1 MQTQKGDD
9 FMENKELI
17 DKAIGFIQHNPKEN
31 LSLQSIAENAGF
43 SCTY

>member
-17 DKAIGFIQHNPKEN
+17 DKAIEFIQHNPKEN
-31 LSLQSIAENAGF
+31 LFAGYCGECRIF
-43 SCTY
+43 VHLF